1 MSLFNEQVR
10 NDLQRLFAVTGRR
23 CYLIG
28 SLDGGFPDLGHH
40 LPGEMG
46 GVWTPPVKLAD
57 GFWFGL
63 SLTGNEH
70 ETHWM
75 HGPTCKSFTMQP
87 GKVKREFLLQV
98 GSASIEVAQRFFIP
112 DHEPGVLLDLT
123 LHNKSEVALQLTLT
137 WLVRWDIQGA
147 WWSHWPDRPDEA
159 QFVDG
164 WGGIVAWDSGHD
176 SWSGVML
183 SDRVPDRHRIG
194 PDLWGPERTGSLQ
207 GEEGVK
213 RGGILPDPAALQG
226 AGMSGRLD
234 YNLALQP
241 GERHALRFALA
252 GGTDGPSCAR
262 QKVTGLLAEHDA
274 LLRTKMVGQK
284 RLIGAASSIETPE
297 SGMDR
302 AYSLQNLCMDM
313 LTLEMPGV
321 ARGAVAGL
329 PSFAWFFGCDT
340 YYSVSG
346 LLIAGQAETAI
357 SNLRLLAN
365 NARWQ
370 GGRIPHEITPTGRLF
385 NPGNSVETAQ
395 FVTSVER
402 AYRWTG
408 DRAFLQEMYG
418 VCKEGIF
425 DYLLG
430 ECDPEHTYLPD
441 GPGLLELRSAG
452 HGRKLDVAA
461 ALHQGLRSL
470 AYLARS
476 VSDPETVARCVEVRL
491 KVRDSIDRHFWVA
504 DRGEYIWRI
513 EEDLSVWPEE
523 LAQSY
528 VMMEMGVLDGSNAQD
543 AARLTSLF
551 GKVEGPEHTG
561 PTGMIHP
568 GTSDFVMPVQ
578 NAIVALAEFQ
588 YGRPDRGLW
597 YLQRMSDLCG
607 QAMPWAIPEFE
618 APEGSDRAC
627 FLQLWSS
634 AAYNWLMVQG
644 WFRLQ
649 PDPDRGI
656 VLVRPQLPSNWQT
669 VKVRNLTLWGKRYDL
684 SLRRAGNQI
693 EFSVTP
699 RAGGNEHPFCL
710 DPAAGLV
717 TMFV

>member
-1 MSLFNEQVR
+1 M
-10 NDLQRLFAVTGRR
+10 
-23 CYLIG
+23 
-28 SLDGGFPDLGHH
+28 
-40 LPGEMG
+40 
-46 GVWTPPVKLAD
+46 
-57 GFWFGL
+57 
-63 SLTGNEH
+63 
-70 ETHWM
+70 
-75 HGPTCKSFTMQP
+75 
-87 GKVKREFLLQV
+87 
-98 GSASIEVAQRFFIP
+98 
-112 DHEPGVLLDLT
+112 
-123 LHNKSEVALQLTLT
+123 
-137 WLVRWDIQGA
+137 
-147 WWSHWPDRPDEA
+147 
-159 QFVDG
+159 
-164 WGGIVAWDSGHD
+164 
-176 SWSGVML
+176 
-183 SDRVPDRHRIG
+183 
-194 PDLWGPERTGSLQ
+194 
-207 GEEGVK
+207 
-213 RGGILPDPAALQG
+213 
-226 AGMSGRLD
+226 
-234 YNLALQP
+234 
-241 GERHALRFALA
+241 
-252 GGTDGPSCAR
+252 
-262 QKVTGLLAEHDA
+262 GLLAEHDT
-274 LLRTKMVGQK
+274 LLRTKMVGQET
-284 RLIGAASSIETPE
+284 LIGAASRIETPE

-340 YYSVSG
+340 YYSIGG
-346 LLIAGQAETAI
+346 LLVAGQAETAI
-357 SNLRLLAN
+357 STLRLLAN
-365 NARWQ
+365 NARRQ

-452 HGRKLDVAA
+452 RGRKLDVAA

-470 AYLARS
+470 AYLAAS
-476 VSDPETVARCVEVRL
+476 VSDPETVARCEEVRL
-491 KVRDSIDRHFWVA
+491 KVREGIDRRFWVA
-504 DRGEYIWRI
+504 DRDEYVWRI
-513 EEDLSVWPEE
+513 EQDLSVWPEE
-523 LAQSY
+523 PAHSY

-551 GKVEGPEHTG
+551 RKVEGPEHTG
-561 PTGMIHP
+561 SRGMIHP
-568 GTSDFVMPVQ
+568 GTTDFVMPIQ
-578 NAIVALAEFQ
+578 NAIVALAELQ
-588 YGRPDRGLW
+588 YSRPDHGLW

-649 PDPDRGI
+649 PDPDRGV
-656 VLVRPQLPSNWQT
+656 VLVRPQLPSGWQSAR
-669 VKVRNLTLWGKRYDL
+669 VRNLTLWGNRYDL
-684 SLRRAGNQI
+684 SLQRAGNKI
-693 EFSVTP
+693 EFSATP
-699 RAGGNEHPFCL
+699 LTGGTDHPFRVESE
-710 DPAAGLV
+710 PGLV